1 MNSHQTTTSQ
11 KNLVL
16 YFQVHQPRR
25 LRTLRFFDIG
35 GNRSYFDDDLNRQII
50 QRIAANCYLPANA
63 LLQRLIRK
71 YPSIKVAFSISGVT
85 IDQLEEFA
93 PEVLDSFRGLADTG
107 RVEFLAETYY
117 HSLACL
123 IPGNEFELQVTKHQQ
138 KIERYFGV
146 APAFFRNTELILSDD
161 VGERIS
167 RLGFKGVFADGIERM
182 LGRRSAHYVYRH
194 PQNENLSILLR
205 DYRLSDEISFR
216 FSDNQSP
223 LTAGQYINWLH
234 AIPSG
239 EQAINIAMDYE
250 TFGEHQKREKGI
262 FDFLEKLL
270 ATLARDKNM
279 RFLTPSEAA
288 EQMLPVDTLNI
299 PGFISWADEE
309 RDLSAWLGNEMQRDA
324 FDSLLKIEADLKDL
338 DDRVL
343 LKQWRN
349 LQTSDH
355 FYYMST
361 KKGNDGG
368 VHSYFSPYP
377 SPYEA
382 FINYMNV
389 LTDFGLRVKISKSAA
404 AVGRKN
410 RSADVPEEAVITA

>member
-1 MNSHQTTTSQ
+1 
-11 KNLVL
+11 
-16 YFQVHQPRR
+16 
-25 LRTLRFFDIG
+25 
-35 GNRSYFDDDLNRQII
+35 
-50 QRIAANCYLPANA
+50 
-63 LLQRLIRK
+63 
-71 YPSIKVAFSISGVT
+71 
-85 IDQLEEFA
+85 
-93 PEVLDSFRGLADTG
+93 
-107 RVEFLAETYY
+107 
-117 HSLACL
+117 
-123 IPGNEFELQVTKHQQ
+123 
-138 KIERYFGV
+138 
-146 APAFFRNTELILSDD
+146 
-161 VGERIS
+161 
-167 RLGFKGVFADGIERM
+167 VFADGIERM
-182 LGRRSAHYVYRH
+182 LGRRSAHHVYRH
-194 PQNENLSILLR
+194 PHSENLSVLLR

-216 FSDNQSP
+216 FSDKPSP
-223 LTAGQYINWLH
+223 LTAEQYIKWLH

-239 EQAINIAMDYE
+239 ERAINVAMDYE

-262 FDFLEKLL
+262 FDFLESLL
-270 ATLARDKNM
+270 STLAKEKRM
-279 RFLTPSEAA
+279 RFLTPSEAV
-288 EQMLPVDTLNI
+288 EELTPSDTLSI
-299 PGFISWADEE
+299 PGFISWADDE

-324 FDSLLKIEADLKDL
+324 FDSLLKVEADLKDL

-404 AVGRKN
+404 AMARKT
-410 RSADVPEEAVITA
+410 RSSELPEEAAVTA

>member
-1 MNSHQTTTSQ
+1 M
-11 KNLVL
+11 L

-35 GNRSYFDDDLNRQII
+35 GNRGYFDDDLNRQII

-93 PEVLDSFRGLADTG
+93 PEVLDSFRALADTG

-138 KIERYFGV
+138 KIERHFGV
-146 APAFFRNTELILSDD
+146 APTFFRNTELILSDD

-182 LGRRSAHYVYRH
+182 LGRRSAHYVYSH

-216 FSDNQSP
+216 FSDNPSP

-270 ATLARDKNM
+270 ATLARDKHI

-299 PGFISWADEE
+299 PGFVSWADEE

-410 RSADVPEEAVITA
+410 RSADVPGEAVITA

>member
-1 MNSHQTTTSQ
+1 MNSYQTTTSQ

-35 GNRSYFDDDLNRQII
+35 GNRGYFDDDLNRQII

-93 PEVLDSFRGLADTG
+93 PEVLDSFRALADTE

-138 KIERYFGV
+138 KIERHFGV
-146 APAFFRNTELILSDD
+146 APTFFRNTELILSDD

-167 RLGFKGVFADGIERM
+167 QLGFKGVFADGIERM
-182 LGRRSAHYVYRH
+182 LGRRSAHQVYRH

-270 ATLARDKNM
+270 ATLARDKSL

-288 EQMLPVDTLNI
+288 V
-299 PGFISWADEE
+299 
-309 RDLSAWLGNEMQRDA
+309 
-324 FDSLLKIEADLKDL
+324 
-338 DDRVL
+338 

-361 KKGNDGG
+361 KKGDDGG

-382 FINYMNV
+382 FINFMNV